1 MLMSQ
6 GARSAAVI
14 GCPYLGASAASAALK
29 TSASAAAKADSL
41 SIDMAH
47 LALGIDPPARDGVA
61 VLHGEPGHIGR
72 TPGWTALGNEC
83 LSCRLHVT
91 GLVGRTALQDHRPA
105 VQVHGTRKRVNALLS
120 TGACSPAGAQL
131 LPPSADTSTLLMRP
145 FPENEMP
152 EIS

>member
-1 MLMSQ
+1 MTAPCAGVPLPGGRPTPSGAMLMSQ

-29 TSASAAAKADSL
+29 TSASAAAKTDVL

-61 VLHGEPGHIGR
+61 VLHGERGHIGR

-91 GLVGRTALQDHRPA
+91 GLVGCSALQDHRPA
-105 VQVHGTRKRVNALLS
+105 VPGPRNTE
-120 TGACSPAGAQL
+120 AGERLAQHRRL
-131 LPPSADTSTLLMRP
+131 
-145 FPENEMP
+145 
-152 EIS
+152 